1 MDRWYLLREQFHYFM
16 VLKAQLV
23 LRKKGGLSLLV
34 SVVLSEVAVSLVV
47 IELSTVAE
55 LSLSPGLEN
64 RTSSIGYPRSMLF
77 AKEDA

>member
-1 MDRWYLLREQFHYFM
+1 
-16 VLKAQLV
+16 
-23 LRKKGGLSLLV
+23 
-34 SVVLSEVAVSLVV
+34 VVLSEVAVSLVV

-77 AKEDA
+77 AKADA